1 MKRVINRL
9 VYDTDSAERVHE
21 YDNGLSRSDFKS
33 YSEALYKTAAGRWFI
48 AGEGGPMTH
57 YARSAGDNSTT
68 GGEGLRVV
76 LPDEALEWLESHDAS
91 PETISAHF
99 ATEPA

>member
-1 MKRVINRL
+1 
-9 VYDTDSAERVHE
+9 
-21 YDNGLSRSDFKS
+21 
-33 YSEALYKTAAGRWFI
+33 
-48 AGEGGPMTH
+48 MTH

-99 ATEPA
+99 ATKTA